1 MQDLYIELSTLRT
14 DLNKAITI
22 LKERGQAK
30 AIAERDYRVAV
41 AKEILKLRNEGI
53 AVTIINDLVRGN
65 EDIAELKL
73 NRDIA
78 ETLYESAM
86 QYIYS
91 NKLNI
96 GIVERQM
103 EATRKG
109 V

>member
-41 AKEILKLRNEGI
+41 AKEMLILRDEKI
-53 AVTIINDLVRGN
+53 PVTIINDLVRGK
-65 EDIAELKL
+65 EEIAELKL
-73 NRDIA
+73 QRDIA
-78 ETLYESAM
+78 ETLYDSAF

-91 NKLNI
+91 AKLNI

>member
-41 AKEILKLRNEGI
+41 AKEILILRDKGMP
-53 AVTIINDLVRGN
+53 VTIINDLVKGN

-103 EATRKG
+103 EAERKG

>member
-1 MQDLYIELSTLRT
+1 MQSLQSEMTTLRAN
-14 DLNKAITI
+14 LNKAITT
-22 LKERGQAK
+22 LKERGQTKAK
-30 AIAERDYRVAV
+30 AERDYRVAV
-41 AKEILKLRNEGI
+41 AKEILILRDKGI
-53 AVTIINDLVRGN
+53 PVTIINDLVRGN

-73 NRDIA
+73 QRDIA

-103 EATRKG
+103 EAERKG

>member
-22 LKERGQAK
+22 LKKRGQAK

-41 AKEILKLRNEGI
+41 AKEILKLRDEGI

>member
-1 MQDLYIELSTLRT
+1 MQDLYIELSTLRN
-14 DLNKAITI
+14 DLAKAITI

-41 AKEILKLRNEGI
+41 AKEILKLRDDKI
-53 AVTIINDLVRGN
+53 PVTIINDLVRGN
-65 EDIAELKL
+65 EDIANLKL